1 MRKLIASS
9 MAILLM
15 LALAAV
21 SFADDDDAKKTDIS
35 DEIDRIADANTV
47 VKEVLAIPENGIP
60 QEMLDNAAA
69 VIVIPDLLKA
79 GFVAGVKSGNGVM
92 SAHTGSGWTVPCFV
106 KLAGGSIGWQA
117 GVESTD
123 LVLVFMS
130 EKHVQKLLNGEFTLG
145 ADASVAVGP
154 VGRQAGVA
162 TNENAKSAVYT
173 YSRSKGVF
181 AGISLDGS
189 KISVDKES
197 NERIYGAGSNPHNVM
212 YGGGQGQAATKAPA
226 EAEEFKT
233 TLNSMTKKNNP
244 KS

>member
-1 MRKLIASS
+1 
-9 MAILLM
+9 
-15 LALAAV
+15 V
-21 SFADDDDAKKTDIS
+21 
-35 DEIDRIADANTV
+35 
-47 VKEVLAIPENGIP
+47 
-60 QEMLDNAAA
+60 
-69 VIVIPDLLKA
+69 VIPDLLKA
-79 GFVAGVKSGNGVM
+79 GFIAGVKSGNGVM
-92 SAHTGSGWTVPCFV
+92 ASHKANGWTHPAYV

-154 VGRQAGVA
+154 VGRQGSIG

-189 KISVDKES
+189 KISIDKES
-197 NERIYGAGSNPHNVM
+197 NERVYGTGANVHSIIN
-212 YGGGQGQAATKAPA
+212 GQQAKAPA
-226 EAEEFKT
+226 EAEAFKT
-233 TLNSMTKKNNP
+233 TLNTMTKAQNVKA